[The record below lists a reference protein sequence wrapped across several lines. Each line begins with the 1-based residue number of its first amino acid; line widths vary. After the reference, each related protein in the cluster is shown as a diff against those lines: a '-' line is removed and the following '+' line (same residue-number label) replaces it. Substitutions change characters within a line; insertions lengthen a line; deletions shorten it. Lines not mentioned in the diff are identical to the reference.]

1 MSEGGGWRARRG
13 LMVGLKMLAVAA
25 VAGSL
30 AACVDEERFD
40 DMAAGTDAAGQSG
53 AAAEQTAGADQAEPE
68 PAMAAED
75 GDNDPLEG
83 VNRAIFEVN
92 RTIDETLLK
101 PAAIIYRGAVPA
113 WGRERIDNM
122 LSNLGEPVNFANAL
136 LQGDFDQAGTTFG
149 RFVLNSTV
157 GFFGMFD
164 VADQGAGLEKRS
176 EDFGQT
182 LAVWGLGEGPYL
194 MLPIFGPS
202 NPRDAT
208 GLIVDFFI
216 DPFGYVFDN
225 DVQNLRTGV
234 SAVHTRSK
242 YIEELE
248 TVEETSVDFYAA
260 LRNLYRQQREAD
272 IRNGE
277 LPPQTM
283 DIPVIDDEDGE

>member
-1 MSEGGGWRARRG
+1 
-13 LMVGLKMLAVAA
+13 MLAVAMGA
-25 VAGSL
+25 L

-40 DMAAGTDAAGQSG
+40 DMAADTDAAEQDTAAEPPAEAAETEPEATDE
-53 AAAEQTAGADQAEPE
+53 AAADE
-68 PAMAAED
+68 
-75 GDNDPLEG
+75 NDPLED
-83 VNRAIFEVN
+83 VNRVIFEVN

-101 PAAIIYRGAVPA
+101 PAAIIYRGVVPD

-122 LSNLGEPVNFANAL
+122 LFNLSEPVNFANAL

-164 VADQGAGLEKRS
+164 VASEGAGLEKRS

-194 MLPIFGPS
+194 MLPVFGPS

-234 SAVHTRSK
+234 RAVHTRSK

-277 LPPQTM
+277 LPPETM
-283 DIPVIDDEDGE
+283 DIPVYDEEDEE